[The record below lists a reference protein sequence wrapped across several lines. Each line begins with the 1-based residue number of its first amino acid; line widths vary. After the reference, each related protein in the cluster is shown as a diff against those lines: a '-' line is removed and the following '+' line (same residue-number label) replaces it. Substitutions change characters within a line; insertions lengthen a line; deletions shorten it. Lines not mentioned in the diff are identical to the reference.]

1 MRGGKFD
8 AWEGGFRVP
17 AIMSWP
23 GVIPSESVNNDLIHT
38 MDILPTLIA
47 ITDAR
52 VPENKIDGQNVLSSL
67 QGKKTN
73 ELQKRIFYYFG
84 GSKIKAVRKGEWKYV
99 VGHKGGIVIER
110 GIDGINGKTKE
121 VYHEEALYN
130 LISDISEQDNL
141 ITQFPERAASLKKAG
156 ETFELKIKAEARPI
170 GIDE

>member
-1 MRGGKFD
+1 
-8 AWEGGFRVP
+8 
-17 AIMSWP
+17 
-23 GVIPSESVNNDLIHT
+23 
-38 MDILPTLIA
+38 
-47 ITDAR
+47 
-52 VPENKIDGQNVLSSL
+52 
-67 QGKKTN
+67 
-73 ELQKRIFYYFG
+73 

-99 VGHKGGIVIER
+99 VGHKGSVVIER